1 MRRKHATVRSALIFS
16 RRRSCS
22 EWGQPLNS
30 TLVVQ
35 LLPRQTRHFFFV
47 HFVRS
52 AAEFTIPNQGDQN
65 NLDIW
70 EVVKYTTF
78 FRNVPYGPAGTI

>member
-1 MRRKHATVRSALIFS
+1 MGSAIEFDSSRPTVA
-16 RRRSCS
+16 
-22 EWGQPLNS
+22 
-30 TLVVQ
+30 
-35 LLPRQTRHFFFV
+35 QTNPSFFFV